1 MNHPIASHRTSLSP
15 EQALQLEINSL
26 LERFA
31 WQDPE
36 HEPLPIPRRR
46 NTPLDLSR
54 PGPSPWDPSV
64 GER

>member
-1 MNHPIASHRTSLSP
+1 MNHPATSHVAPLSP
-15 EQALQLEINSL
+15 AQALQLEIDGL

-36 HEPLPIPRRR
+36 HEPLPIPRHR
-46 NTPLDLSR
+46 NTPLDLTR
-54 PGPSPWDPSV
+54 RGPSPWDAAV

>member
-1 MNHPIASHRTSLSP
+1 MTQRPPVHTTPITPA
-15 EQALQLEINSL
+15 QALQLEVEGL

-36 HEPLPIPRRR
+36 HEPLPMPRRR
-46 NTPLDLSR
+46 NTPLDLSHH
-54 PGPSPWDPSV
+54 GPSPWDPAI